1 VPAQLTATPTADV
14 LGRRR
19 AWADSSVEDVA
30 AVPLSRAQAQ
40 ALRQELA
47 SISPWR
53 VIAAQLAVGLMCGA
67 VVWLV
72 WQELSMLWSSLYGMA
87 AVVLPGVLLAR
98 GLTRGTASPLAS
110 AAGFLFWEMLK
121 IAVAIAMLVIAS
133 RVVPQLSWPALLATM
148 VVCTKVNWLALLW
161 RKR

>member
-1 VPAQLTATPTADV
+1 
-14 LGRRR
+14 
-19 AWADSSVEDVA
+19 
-30 AVPLSRAQAQ
+30 
-40 ALRQELA
+40 
-47 SISPWR
+47 
-53 VIAAQLAVGLMCGA
+53 
-67 VVWLV
+67 
-72 WQELSMLWSSLYGMA
+72 MLWSSLYGMA

-133 RVVPQLSWPALLATM
+133 RVVPQLSWLALLATM